1 MEYGQKFQ
9 KNIYS
14 IFHRMFSVCKTLTR
28 ETIVRVNQTGGRAAT
43 ADPQELILLRSLFK
57 GLPNN
62 PQPSQI
68 SGAMGKYA
76 SFLAQVFLCDNF
88 D

>member
-1 MEYGQKFQ
+1 MEYGIYFLK
-9 KNIYS
+9 KKYS
-14 IFHRMFSVCKTLTR
+14 IFHRIFSVCKTLTR
-28 ETIVRVNQTGGRAAT
+28 GTIVRVNQTGGRAAT

-57 GLPNN
+57 GLPSN

-76 SFLAQVFLCDNF
+76 SFLAQVFLCDKF